1 MQDFLSVGKGE
12 ENAHGPGTVVR
23 VHQHHFDASP
33 ADLNFILFPKKG
45 FLKSRTHWFE
55 RYVCM
60 YVILCSAL
68 LLLCTYAN
76 NIIQGSENSKYLQLI
91 MAHVNAYIHTFI
103 HTYIMHIHPNI

>member
-23 VHQHHFDASP
+23 VHQHQIEDSL
-33 ADLNFILFPKKG
+33 ADLNFKKKKKKG
-45 FLKSRTHWFE
+45 FLKSRTHWFV

-91 MAHVNAYIHTFI
+91 MAHVNANIHTYIHK
-103 HTYIMHIHPNI
+103 YIMHIHANI